1 MGTWKALKDKHF
13 TPAEQEAFMAEAR
26 AMGLPEVRATRRL
39 SQEEVGKALGM
50 KQASVSKLERQTD
63 MFVSS
68 LRNLIQAMG
77 GEMKIVAS
85 FPDGEV
91 QIDQFSELID
101 HETLG
106 RPAPKAR
113 ARRRT
118 ATA

>member
-13 TPAEQEAFMAEAR
+13 SPEEQAAIREEAV
-26 AMGLPEVRATRRL
+26 AMGLPALRATRRL
-39 SQEEVGKALGM
+39 SQEELGKALGM
-50 KQASVSKLERQTD
+50 KQASVSKLERQAD

-85 FPDGEV
+85 FPEGEV
-91 QIDQFSELID
+91 LINQFSELID
-101 HETLG
+101 HQTEAEA
-106 RPAPKAR
+106 RPAGAR
-113 ARRRT
+113 KKP